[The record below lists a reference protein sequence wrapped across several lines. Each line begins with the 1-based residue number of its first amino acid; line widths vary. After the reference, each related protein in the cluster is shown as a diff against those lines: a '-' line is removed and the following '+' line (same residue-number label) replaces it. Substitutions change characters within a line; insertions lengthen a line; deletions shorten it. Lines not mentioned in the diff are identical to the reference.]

1 MLGPRLRMRK
11 KLVYPPGAHLLV
23 PSLCSLCEEFR
34 SRSGPTFQVQIT
46 GSGSKLFDIVVFFL
60 NLLGHSN
67 KTNIIN
73 IS

>member
-1 MLGPRLRMRK
+1 MLGPSLRMRK
-11 KLVYPPGAHLLV
+11 KLEYPPGGHLLV
-23 PSLCSLCEEFR
+23 PSLCSLCKEFR
-34 SRSGPTFQVQIT
+34 SKSGPTFQAQIT